1 MNQYQL
7 ILLVTIIGLICTLFV
22 KKFCASNNN
31 IFIILIIIF
40 DIIYLY
46 YYLEL
51 LKQGNV
57 SSIYALLKIFSL
69 ILIIIFGM
77 ILFNESISLCKIG
90 GIIFSILSIYLLVK

>member
-7 ILLVTIIGLICTLFV
+7 ILLVTIIGLLCTLFV
-22 KKFCASNNN
+22 KQFCASDNN

-51 LKQGNV
+51 LKQSNV
-57 SSIYALLKIFSL
+57 SSIYPLLKILSL
-69 ILIIIFGM
+69 ILIIVFGI
-77 ILFNESISLCKIG
+77 ILFEEKITVCKVG

>member
-22 KKFCASNNN
+22 KQFCASNNN

-51 LKQGNV
+51 LKQGDV
-57 SSIYALLKIFSL
+57 SSIYPLLKIFSL
-69 ILIIIFGM
+69 ILIIVFGI
-77 ILFNESISLCKIG
+77 ILFEESISVCKVA